1 MSAQDH
7 SPSVVERLTHTFSEW
22 LRHRRELSEMR
33 HLNAAEFDRIA
44 SDLRLSPADLDE
56 LVRHGP
62 HAADELP
69 KLLQALGISQD
80 DLARIEPM
88 VLHDMERVCALC
100 VTSANAITILLREPQ
115 PNTTRSIALT
125 RRRSRNWASGNRNSC
140 SATSGTRPL
149 MLRERRDRIR
159 DRDRAPC
166 DVGMQPLHHLAI
178 E

>member
-22 LRHRRELSEMR
+22 LKHRQELSEMR
-33 HLNAAEFDRIA
+33 DLNAAEFDRIA

-100 VTSANAITILLREPQ
+100 GHKRECDHDLAERTAAERYQEYCLNAPTIEELGVRK
-115 PNTTRSIALT
+115 
-125 RRRSRNWASGNRNSC
+125 
-140 SATSGTRPL
+140 
-149 MLRERRDRIR
+149 
-159 DRDRAPC
+159 
-166 DVGMQPLHHLAI
+166 
-178 E
+178 

>member
-1 MSAQDH
+1 MTSQDH

-69 KLLQALGISQD
+69 KLLRALGINQE

-100 VTSANAITILLREPQ
+100 GHKRECDHDLAEGTSAEHYQEYCLNAPTIEELGVRK
-115 PNTTRSIALT
+115 
-125 RRRSRNWASGNRNSC
+125 
-140 SATSGTRPL
+140 
-149 MLRERRDRIR
+149 
-159 DRDRAPC
+159 
-166 DVGMQPLHHLAI
+166 
-178 E
+178 